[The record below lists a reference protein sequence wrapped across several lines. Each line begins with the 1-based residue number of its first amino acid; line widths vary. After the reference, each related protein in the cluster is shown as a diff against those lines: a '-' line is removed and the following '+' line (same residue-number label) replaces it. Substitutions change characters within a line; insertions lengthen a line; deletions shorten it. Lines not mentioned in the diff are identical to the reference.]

1 MTDVGNVAA
10 VIDHT
15 LLRPEATRADVDRL
29 CGEALTLETYGVCVF
44 PSHVGTARD
53 ILRGRGVRISAV
65 VAFPFGCTFLES
77 KKSEARSAAAAGAD
91 EIDVVINLSELKSG
105 NDRAVQTEMEQLM
118 EDGRELGLVMKFII
132 ETAYLNK
139 EERLRVV
146 DIANRVGVDFIK
158 TSTGF
163 APAGAKEEDVRFLR
177 QHLTPGILIK
187 AAGGIRSRKQA
198 DALIEAGASRLG
210 CSLSVEI
217 LQEDA

>member
-1 MTDVGNVAA
+1 MTDVGSLAA

-29 CGEALTLETYGVCVF
+29 CGEALELETYGVCVF

-53 ILRGRGVRISAV
+53 ILKGRGVRISAV
-65 VAFPFGCTFLES
+65 VAFPFGCTFLET
-77 KKSEARSAAAAGAD
+77 KESEARSAASAGAD

-105 NDRAVQTEMEQLM
+105 NDRAVQTEMKQLM

-132 ETAYLNK
+132 EMTYLDG
-139 EERLRVV
+139 EERRRVV

-177 QHLTPGILIK
+177 QHLTPGIRIK
-187 AAGGIRSRKQA
+187 AAGGIRTREQA
-198 DALIEAGASRLG
+198 HALIEAGASRLG
-210 CSLSVEI
+210 CSRSVEI
-217 LQEDA
+217 LEEDA

>member
-1 MTDVGNVAA
+1 
-10 VIDHT
+10 
-15 LLRPEATRADVDRL
+15 
-29 CGEALTLETYGVCVF
+29 
-44 PSHVGTARD
+44 
-53 ILRGRGVRISAV
+53 
-65 VAFPFGCTFLES
+65 
-77 KKSEARSAAAAGAD
+77 
-91 EIDVVINLSELKSG
+91 
-105 NDRAVQTEMEQLM
+105 M

-198 DALIEAGASRLG
+198 HALIEAGASRLG